1 MIVFSNNQWI
11 EVFLPIGHDPCWMP
25 ADKNYYATIWAA
37 AINIFDSKRAEV
49 VAEAA
54 TAKRM
59 YPELVYDSSL
69 EADIKKVF
77 D

>member
-1 MIVFSNNQWI
+1 MIVFSKNEWI
-11 EVFLPIGHDPCWMP
+11 EVILPKGFDPCWMP
-25 ADKNYYATIWAA
+25 ADKHYYATLFAA
-37 AINIFDSKRAEV
+37 ATDIFNSKRAEV

-69 EADIKKVF
+69 EADIKKLF
-77 D
+77 E